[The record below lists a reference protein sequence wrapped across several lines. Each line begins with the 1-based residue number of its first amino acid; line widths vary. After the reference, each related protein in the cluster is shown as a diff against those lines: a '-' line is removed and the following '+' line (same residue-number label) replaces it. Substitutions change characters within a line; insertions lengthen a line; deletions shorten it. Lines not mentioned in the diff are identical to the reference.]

1 MSDPSP
7 SPDAAALEARL
18 NKLAWAVSG
27 VVVLLVG
34 VMRRVKFQAPVDT
47 SVLPPVHATLNAAT
61 AAVLVAALVAIKR
74 KAVALHQ
81 RLMVTALGTSALFLL
96 SYVAY
101 HLTQR
106 DVLFGDSDHDH
117 VVSAAERAAV
127 GAERPLYLAL
137 LATHVVLAAAVLPF
151 VLFTFNRA
159 YTRQFARHRA
169 MARWVFPL
177 WLYVAVTGPACYLM
191 LRPYYP

>member
-1 MSDPSP
+1 MSQPSA
-7 SPDAAALEARL
+7 SPEALALEARL
-18 NKLAWAVSG
+18 NKLAWIVSA

-34 VMRRVKFQAPVDT
+34 VMRRVKLHAPVDT
-47 SVLPPVHATLNAAT
+47 SVLPPVHATLNALT
-61 AAVLVAALVAIKR
+61 AVVLVGALVAVKR
-74 KAVALHQ
+74 KAIALHQ
-81 RLMVTALGTSALFLL
+81 RLMATALGTSALFLL

-106 DVLFGDSDHDH
+106 EVLFGDSDHDH

-127 GAERPLYLAL
+127 GATRPLYLAL
-137 LATHVVLAAAVLPF
+137 LATHVVLAAVVLPF

-159 YTRQFARHRA
+159 YTQQFARHRA